1 MKAGE
6 SLEVRCIIVYTD
18 DDANDDY
25 SICRDANDDD
35 DDDDDDVDDDGGYGC
50 NDNYD
55 GNGYTNFC
63 W

>member
-25 SICRDANDDD
+25 SICRDANNN
-35 DDDDDDVDDDGGYGC
+35 DDDVDDDGGYGC

-55 GNGYTNFC
+55 GSDDDDFC